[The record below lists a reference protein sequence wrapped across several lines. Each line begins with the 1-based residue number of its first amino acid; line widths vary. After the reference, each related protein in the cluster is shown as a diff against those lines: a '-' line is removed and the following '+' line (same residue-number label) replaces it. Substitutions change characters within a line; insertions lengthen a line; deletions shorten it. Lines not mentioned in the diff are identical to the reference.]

1 MVMQCSLRIDK
12 IKNVEIQI
20 SYVRN
25 KHVWGTNLRENF
37 HINKFLAEAT
47 SFLPWSN

>member
-1 MVMQCSLRIDK
+1 MVMQCSLWIDK

-25 KHVWGTNLRENF
+25 KHVWGAGF
-37 HINKFLAEAT
+37 VNKSLAEAFP
-47 SFLPWSN
+47 FLAS